1 MIIGRI
7 VGLAAALGIAA
18 LIAMNWADVKR
29 YMKIES
35 M

>member
-1 MIIGRI
+1 MTIGRI